1 MVKTILYVR
10 VQTHTKAE
18 SGGHLFRTRGS
29 QGKIKADDSHFRFDY
44 CPTEARYAGQ
54 QQKGFAQ
61 IKRLFMHT
69 AYPGGPSMMMV
80 EGDWFQVIGTC
91 PVAGT
96 TLVKKDSRHP
106 FNSSSR
112 FVFLN
117 NCYNKPVAVWPHD
130 PFDDLPHTDSHKDC
144 FDIID
149 RNQDEIYD

>member
-1 MVKTILYVR
+1 MC
-10 VQTHTKAE
+10 VQTDEKAE
-18 SGGHLFRTRGS
+18 LDGHLFLTRGS
-29 QGKIKADDSHFRFDY
+29 QDKIKDDDSHFRFNY
-44 CPTEARYAGQ
+44 CPTEARYADQ

-61 IKRLFMHT
+61 LKRLFMHT

-80 EGDWFQVIGTC
+80 EDNLNWFEVIGTC
-91 PVAGT
+91 PVTDT
-96 TLVKKDSRHP
+96 TLVKKDPHHP

-117 NCYNKPVAVWPHD
+117 NCYNKPVTVWPHD
-130 PFDDLPHTDSHKDC
+130 PFDDLPHTDSHKVC